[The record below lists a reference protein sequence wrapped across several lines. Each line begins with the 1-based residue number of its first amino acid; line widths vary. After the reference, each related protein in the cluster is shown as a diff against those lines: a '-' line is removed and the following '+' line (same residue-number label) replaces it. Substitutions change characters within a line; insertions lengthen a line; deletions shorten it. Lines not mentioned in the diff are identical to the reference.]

1 MTSHSSGGPL
11 ERKRWCAMGDVICVV
26 YGIVIFALLIG
37 YVFGCEKV

>member
-1 MTSHSSGGPL
+1 
-11 ERKRWCAMGDVICVV
+11 MGDVVCIL

>member
-1 MTSHSSGGPL
+1 
-11 ERKRWCAMGDVICVV
+11 MGDVICIS